1 MTLSTEAK
9 KWLLN
14 ERKRQRQENDKI
26 KMSSSKKDTFKVPE
40 KAEKDRIIYSNM
52 PNQYAKVKNTVTGEE
67 ELQVGTEQEHGFI
80 DELLEEAVNTS
91 NIYES

>member
-40 KAEKDRIIYSNM
+40 KDRTIYSNM
-52 PNQYAKVKNTVTGEE
+52 PNQYAKVKNTVKGEE
-67 ELQVGTEQEHGFI
+67 
-80 DELLEEAVNTS
+80 
-91 NIYES
+91 